1 MPYAVI
7 LLIVV
12 SAIWSISRPALADA
26 KARILLLYPYNETFP
41 ASTQAGD
48 AARQRLSEHFGNN
61 VDVYSFFLDLARFPD
76 ESHKRQAADY
86 LAAKY
91 KQSQPDLIIALG
103 QSTLEFTLNYR
114 SAFGADKPIVYCCV
128 AASSAKA
135 LEPTPKVFGVVSD
148 FDAGKTMDLALRLQ
162 PTARNLVVVSGSS
175 ELDHRW
181 MQHAQAALTPY
192 EARLNTAYLVGL
204 PPPELLLRV
213 SEVNRDTIIL
223 MLAYFMDNT
232 GESFVPKEIA
242 AEVARA
248 AAAPSYSIFG
258 TMLGDGIV
266 GGYMDTFES
275 AGRLAADV
283 SLRVLASTDQ
293 SNVPALTTTDHG
305 YRVDAR
311 QLERWA
317 LLRSALP
324 AGTTVS
330 FEASTLWDSH
340 REAVLGALAIFGA
353 AILALTILLAQIGR
367 RRKAE
372 TYLKDSEE
380 RLNFAAASGGIG
392 LWQYD
397 IGKSELWSSEHCRTM
412 FGLPPD
418 CPLTTDVLLRR
429 VHPAD
434 RHVAS
439 ASIRAATYGLLAE
452 TMIEFRIVR
461 PDGQVRWIQGR
472 GHSTFDGHGNA
483 IRVSGIF
490 RDLTA
495 YRAAQRE
502 AKDLSQRILS
512 IQDEERQRIAQEL
525 HDSTAQHLAAI
536 NLNLMA
542 LRGASNPAEK
552 TVPLFAD
559 IQGSLIAAMNE
570 LRTFTYLLYPQEIS
584 RDGLLETLGRYIAGF
599 SRRTGLQVK
608 LRITENLED
617 LSPTIQHSLM
627 RIVQES
633 LANVHRHA
641 SASRVTIKLLRS
653 ANRVHLLIADNGVG
667 LKHSPTMGDEE
678 NSALPLGV
686 GIPGMAARA
695 RQLGGKLDVR
705 SKPTGTLV
713 HAVLPLDLAHEVA
726 VLRTVAI
733 DPQNGVRRVAEHRA
747 SGGSA
752 GTASTDATKARR
764 WAKAQQQQHQH

>member
-1 MPYAVI
+1 M
-7 LLIVV
+7 
-12 SAIWSISRPALADA
+12 
-26 KARILLLYPYNETFP
+26 
-41 ASTQAGD
+41 
-48 AARQRLSEHFGNN
+48 
-61 VDVYSFFLDLARFPD
+61 
-76 ESHKRQAADY
+76 
-86 LAAKY
+86 
-91 KQSQPDLIIALG
+91 
-103 QSTLEFTLNYR
+103 
-114 SAFGADKPIVYCCV
+114 
-128 AASSAKA
+128 
-135 LEPTPKVFGVVSD
+135 
-148 FDAGKTMDLALRLQ
+148 
-162 PTARNLVVVSGSS
+162 
-175 ELDHRW
+175 
-181 MQHAQAALTPY
+181 
-192 EARLNTAYLVGL
+192 
-204 PPPELLLRV
+204 
-213 SEVNRDTIIL
+213 
-223 MLAYFMDNT
+223 
-232 GESFVPKEIA
+232 
-242 AEVARA
+242 
-248 AAAPSYSIFG
+248 
-258 TMLGDGIV
+258 
-266 GGYMDTFES
+266 
-275 AGRLAADV
+275 
-283 SLRVLASTDQ
+283 
-293 SNVPALTTTDHG
+293 
-305 YRVDAR
+305 
-311 QLERWA
+311 
-317 LLRSALP
+317 
-324 AGTTVS
+324 TVS

-340 REAVLGALAIFGA
+340 REAVLGTLAIFGA
-353 AILALTILLAQIGR
+353 AILALAILLVQIAR

-397 IGKSELWSSEHCRTM
+397 IARNELWSSEHCRTM
-412 FGLPPD
+412 FGLSPE

-502 AKDLSQRILS
+502 ARDLSQRILS

-584 RDGLLETLGRYIAGF
+584 RHGLLETLGRYITGF

-608 LRITENLED
+608 LRITEHLDD
-617 LSPTIQHSLM
+617 LSPTIQHSLL

-641 SASRVTIKLLRS
+641 SASRVTIKLFRS
-653 ANRVHLLIADNGVG
+653 ADRIHLLIADNGVG

-726 VLRTVAI
+726 VLRTVAVG
-733 DPQNGVRRVAEHRA
+733 PQNRTHRGGEHKTSADSTGVAQ
-747 SGGSA
+747 
-752 GTASTDATKARR
+752 TDPTKTRR

>member
-1 MPYAVI
+1 MPYAAI
-7 LLIVV
+7 LLIVI
-12 SAIWSISRPALADA
+12 SAIWPFSRPALADV
-26 KARILLLYPYNETFP
+26 KTRILLLHPYNETFP

-48 AARQRLSEHFGNN
+48 AVRQRLTERYGSN

-76 ESHKRQAADY
+76 ESHKRQVADY

-91 KQSQPDLIIALG
+91 KLSQPDLIVALG
-103 QSTLEFTLNYR
+103 KPTLEFTLSYR
-114 SAFGADKPIVYCCV
+114 RAFGADKPIVYCCV
-128 AASSAKA
+128 PTSSPKA
-135 LEPTPKVFGVVSD
+135 LEPEINVFGVVSD
-148 FDAGKTMDLALRLQ
+148 FDVGKTMDLALRLQ
-162 PTARNLVVVSGSS
+162 PTAQHLVVVSGSS
-175 ELDHRW
+175 DLDHRW
-181 MQHAQAALTPY
+181 VQHAQTALTSY
-192 EARLNTAYLVGL
+192 EARLDTAYLVGL
-204 PPPELLLRV
+204 PPSELLRRIA
-213 SEVNRDTIIL
+213 EVNRNTIIL
-223 MLAYFMDNT
+223 VLAYFRDNK
-232 GESFVPKEIA
+232 GESYIPKEIVAKVASA
-242 AEVARA
+242 AP
-248 AAAPSYSIFG
+248 APSYSIFD
-258 TMLGDGIV
+258 TMLGEGIV
-266 GGYMDTFES
+266 GGYMDTFEA
-275 AGRLAADV
+275 AGKLAADV
-283 SLRVLASTDQ
+283 SFQVLASTDR
-293 SNVPALTTTDHG
+293 SAVPALTTTDHG

-311 QLERWA
+311 QLERWG

-324 AGTTVS
+324 AGATVS

-340 REAVLGALAIFGA
+340 RKAVLGTLAIFGA
-353 AILALTILLAQIGR
+353 ALLALAILLVQIGR

-397 IGKSELWSSEHCRTM
+397 IGNSELWSSEHCRTM
-412 FGLPPD
+412 FGLSPD

-434 RHVAS
+434 RHIAS

-472 GHSTFDGHGNA
+472 GHSTFDSHGNA

-570 LRTFTYLLYPQEIS
+570 LRTFTYLLYPQDIS

-617 LSPTIQHSLM
+617 LSPTIQHSVM

-653 ANRVHLLIADNGVG
+653 ADRVHLLIADDGVG

-695 RQLGGKLDVR
+695 RQLGGRLDVR
-705 SKPTGTLV
+705 SKPTGALV
-713 HAVLPLDLAHEVA
+713 HAVLPLDLVHEVA
-726 VLRTVAI
+726 VPRTATI
-733 DPQNGVRRVAEHRA
+733 DPQNGVHRIAEHRV
-747 SGGSA
+747 SGGRA
-752 GTASTDATKARR
+752 GAASTDPIKTRR